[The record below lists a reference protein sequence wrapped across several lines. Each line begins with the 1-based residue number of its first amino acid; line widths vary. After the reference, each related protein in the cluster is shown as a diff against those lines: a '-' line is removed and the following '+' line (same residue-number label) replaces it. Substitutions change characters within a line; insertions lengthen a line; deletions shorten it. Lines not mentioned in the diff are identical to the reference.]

1 MTGYFG
7 LAGVKTIEES
17 ISAGVFSIEAFS
29 AQINNATLPSYE
41 LPKVVFNASDGNA
54 LYSGDLLQA
63 SALQVLACIKV

>member
-41 LPKVVFNASDGNA
+41 LPKVVFNASNGNA